1 MSQQNDFDYV
11 VIGGGSGGIASARR
25 ASELGARVALIEG
38 GRMGGTC
45 VNVGCVPKKIMYN
58 AAEVADALD
67 DAADYG
73 FDSENRGI
81 DWRRLAEK
89 RDAYVQRLNG
99 IYEQNLEQ
107 SGVTVV
113 RGWARFAGPGA
124 VQVGD
129 RVLTAPHILI
139 AVGGQPRRPSLPGA
153 ALGLTS
159 DDVFRLEQRPR
170 RVLIVGGGYVG
181 LEFAGIFR
189 ALGSMVTLACKDDR
203 PLRAFDNLVVT
214 VLCEQMAA
222 QGIRLVTNAT
232 ATRLERSAGGALQLA
247 LADGSD
253 LGEFDSVLW
262 AIGRSARTE
271 DLDLE
276 QIGIQTDER
285 GHVPVDAYQN
295 TKAEGVYAVGDVTG
309 EMELTPVAVAA
320 GRLLARRLFGDE
332 PEAKLDYADVPT
344 VVFSH
349 PPIGSVGLTEAGAR
363 KLYGDDVRVF
373 VSRFVN
379 LYHAVTRRRPQT
391 AMKLVT
397 VGAEQR
403 LVGVH
408 IIGRGADEILQG
420 FAVAVR
426 MGATKHDLDRTVAI
440 HPTAAEELVTMR

>member
-25 ASELGARVALIEG
+25 AAELGARVALIEA

-45 VNVGCVPKKIMYN
+45 VNVGCVPKKVMYY
-58 AAEVADALD
+58 AAEIAEALD
-67 DAADYG
+67 DAGDYG
-73 FDSENRGI
+73 FTIENRGH
-81 DWRRLAEK
+81 DWRRLTEK
-89 RDAYVQRLNG
+89 RDAYVERLNG

-107 SGVTVV
+107 SGVTLV
-113 RGWARFAGPGA
+113 RGWARFAGAGE

-129 RVLTAPHILI
+129 RVLTAPHVLI
-139 AVGGQPRRPSLPGA
+139 ATGGQPRRPDLPGA

-159 DDVFRLEQRPR
+159 DDVFRLEERPR
-170 RVLIVGGGYVG
+170 RLLIVGGGYVG

-189 ALGSMVTLACKDDR
+189 GLGSIVTLAFKDER
-203 PLRAFDNLVVT
+203 PLRGFDSLVVNL
-214 VLCEQMAA
+214 LCEQMTA
-222 QGIRLVTNAT
+222 QGIRLVPNAAIT
-232 ATRLERSAGGALQLA
+232 KLERTPNGLHPS
-247 LADGSD
+247 LADQSE
-253 LGEFDSVLW
+253 LGEFDAVLW

-276 QIGIQTDER
+276 PLGIETNER

-295 TKAEGVYAVGDVTG
+295 TKAPGVYAIGDVTG

-320 GRLLARRLFGDE
+320 GRMLARRLFGDE

-349 PPIGSVGLTEAGAR
+349 PPVSSVGLTEAGAR

-379 LYHAVTRRRPQT
+379 MYHAPTRRRPHT

-397 VGAEQR
+397 VGEEQR
-403 LVGVH
+403 VVGVH
-408 IIGRGADEILQG
+408 IVGRGADEILQG

-426 MGATKHDLDRTVAI
+426 MGATKADLDRTVAI